1 MRQIM
6 DFNDKFQKLD
16 QKTVMSYE
24 TDGFSS
30 YQNYLYKRALFGL
43 KGLPEAEL
51 ATICSA
57 KKARINKVYK
67 RGQRLINLYKQKLTI
82 EFTNKLFSTLFPKSS
97 LVKEITQDENLDE
110 NFTNNLT
117 FNELG
122 ITKLDIV
129 NLFVNEGILPP
140 NFFELERNP
149 NDLPRLRNSH
159 ENKTQTV

>member
-1 MRQIM
+1 M

-97 LVKEITQDENLDE
+97 LVKELTQDESEEFCFQNY
-110 NFTNNLT
+110 
-117 FNELG
+117 
-122 ITKLDIV
+122 
-129 NLFVNEGILPP
+129 
-140 NFFELERNP
+140 
-149 NDLPRLRNSH
+149 
-159 ENKTQTV
+159 

>member
-1 MRQIM
+1 MRQLS

-16 QKTVMSYE
+16 QKTVMNYE
-24 TDGFSS
+24 TDGFTS

-43 KGLPEAEL
+43 KGLPENEL
-51 ATICSA
+51 TSICNA
-57 KKARINKVYK
+57 KKARITKVYK

-82 EFTNKLFSTLFPKSS
+82 EFTNKLFLGLFPKSS
-97 LVKEITQDENLDE
+97 LAKEISQDESLDE
-110 NFTNNLT
+110 SFINKLT

-129 NLFVNEGILPP
+129 NLFVEEGILPA
-140 NFFELERNP
+140 NFFELERHP
-149 NDLPRLRNSH
+149 NELPRLRKSH